1 MQIMISEKK
10 EFDEV
15 KGIGN
20 MGAVTM
26 SRRDEEICAHIEIC
40 DNRVYRFRC

>member
-1 MQIMISEKK
+1 MQIMISKKK

-20 MGAVTM
+20 MGAMTV
-26 SRRDEEICAHIEIC
+26 SRRDEEICAHIE
-40 DNRVYRFRC
+40 V